1 MRIYKLDFAGN
12 SDDTKLQISLKEVL
26 QYLKQVNIEPD
37 NIDLVITTISN
48 GYDGSHEH
56 FELEYVEKTK

>member
-1 MRIYKLDFAGN
+1 MIIYKLDFAGN